1 MSIGRHE
8 RARLA
13 ALERRIYAL
22 EHDHLAHRIE
32 HLWDLFDELGMPLP
46 ETPDPADDGEGHPT
60 PGETPCPPRPTTP
73 H

>member
-1 MSIGRHE
+1 MSIRRHE

-13 ALERRIYAL
+13 ALERRVYAL

-46 ETPDPADDGEGHPT
+46 RSTATRRRELGQLRTCSG
-60 PGETPCPPRPTTP
+60 
-73 H
+73 